1 MLTKVPTKGESWQ
14 AKIMKIACSLQLAYY
29 LIFSENLESAQSKKE
44 IAKMAECDSK
54 LKILAWG
61 TFAPN
66 IFISVTVKE
75 HYFQTD
81 KNIALV
87 HLKRKKK
94 TSRQK

>member
-1 MLTKVPTKGESWQ
+1 MLTKVSTKGESWQ

-29 LIFSENLESAQSKKE
+29 LIFSENLESVQSKKE

-61 TFAPN
+61 TLC
-66 IFISVTVKE
+66 ISVTVKK

-94 TSRQK
+94 T

>member
-1 MLTKVPTKGESWQ
+1 MLTKVLTKEESWQ
-14 AKIMKIACSLQLAYY
+14 AKIMKIACSLQLTYY
-29 LIFSENLESAQSKKE
+29 LLFSENLESVQSKKE

-61 TFAPN
+61 TLC
-66 IFISVTVKE
+66 ISITVKK

-94 TSRQK
+94 T